1 MDAGADR
8 RLLTIASCYIAYC
21 NSMAQSAA
29 PDVIALTVLALLTEQ
44 PRHPYEIQ
52 RLMVERHKEFAL
64 HKTRRFYHAVARLQ
78 RLGLIEAVETA
89 RDGRR
94 PEHTVYQIT
103 AAGRDDFES
112 RLCDLLGRPAT
123 EYPLFTVAVSFL
135 ACVEPG
141 VALRALQGRAVTL
154 MGDIAGRAAAL
165 RSLQAEMHLPRLF
178 LIEVEYTQA
187 LREAELRWVRG
198 LLEDMV
204 SGRLAWDTEGAWVGR
219 HFAAHDAPRT
229 AGPPRMA
236 DDTVDPPP
244 PKER

>member
-1 MDAGADR
+1 V
-8 RLLTIASCYIAYC
+8 T
-21 NSMAQSAA
+21 QSAA

-44 PRHPYEIQ
+44 PRHPYEMQ

-78 RLGLIEAVETA
+78 RLALIEPIETA

-103 AAGRDDFES
+103 DAGRDELES

-135 ACVEPG
+135 VYVEPG
-141 VALRALQGRAVTL
+141 VALRALQGRAVAL

-165 RSLQAEMHLPRLF
+165 CSLQAEMHLPRLF
-178 LIEVEYTQA
+178 LMEVEYTQA

-198 LLEDMV
+198 LLDDIG
-204 SGRLAWDTEGAWVGR
+204 SGQLTWDTEWAWLRR
-219 HFAAHDAPRT
+219 HFAGHQASRPPSLPAPDGR
-229 AGPPRMA
+229 PLDP
-236 DDTVDPPP
+236 PPP